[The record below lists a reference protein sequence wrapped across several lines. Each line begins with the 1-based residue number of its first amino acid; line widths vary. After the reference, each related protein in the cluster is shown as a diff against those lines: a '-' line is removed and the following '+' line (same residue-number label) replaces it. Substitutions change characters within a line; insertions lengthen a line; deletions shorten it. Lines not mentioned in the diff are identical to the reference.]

1 MTVRTHHH
9 QNENQHENRSRVI
22 KLNARS
28 LSLATAVM
36 TGLVYTICVLFIAVA
51 PKVAMAFFGYILH
64 ADLTQINRLVTFGS
78 FIVGL
83 LFWTVGTALY
93 AALIASFYN
102 RLTPR

>member
-9 QNENQHENRSRVI
+9 HNEHQHENRSRVM

-36 TGLVYTICVLFIAVA
+36 TGLVYTICVLFIAVT
-51 PKVAMAFFGYILH
+51 PKAAMAFFSYILH
-64 ADLTQINRLVTFGS
+64 ADLTQIARLVTFGS
-78 FIVGL
+78 FIAGL

-93 AALIASFYN
+93 AALIAGFYN